1 MDSVDV
7 EHITVT
13 SLSRNRDSHSVR
25 SDQSSD
31 AEWNATPWG
40 IRSLSWR
47 FSARPAASRS
57 ASAWPWPEM
66 KGLRPVDLALSASVF
81 AADDAPSLLAQNTSA
96 GLLWKWLSTTS

>member
-1 MDSVDV
+1 M
-7 EHITVT
+7 
-13 SLSRNRDSHSVR
+13 
-25 SDQSSD
+25 
-31 AEWNATPWG
+31 
-40 IRSLSWR
+40 SWR

-66 KGLRPVDLALSASVF
+66 NGLRPVDLALSASVF